1 MHMKILWRND
11 GETRAYSPLEKNVQ
25 KAKKEQTPFYS
36 PSFYLILFFAEAII
50 KIAKS
55 KGKNEGLTK
64 RKAPSCF
71 RKKIKT
77 CSEKNWR

>member
-1 MHMKILWRND
+1 MERQEPILL
-11 GETRAYSPLEKNVQ
+11 GEKCTKGQ
-25 KAKKEQTPFYS
+25 KEQTLLYS

-55 KGKNEGLTK
+55 KGKNEGSTK
-64 RKAPSCF
+64 RKAPLCF